1 MHSTMSEITG
11 ISPQKHDKLRCNIEV
26 DGVFFCGMTLETVM
40 KNRLKTGSAVTAEEL
55 SRMQLESEKATAF
68 DKALSHISVTMK
80 TEYEIRAFL
89 KRKGYLQD
97 VSDYVVEKMKSYGF
111 IDDSLYA
118 QRYCESVSKKKGGRL
133 IALELKRK
141 GIGEEA
147 VQNAV
152 SGISDETESAKR
164 ILEKYLR
171 GKELD
176 RAVLQK
182 AYRYLLSKG
191 YEYDTARAALESL
204 KDDED

>member
-1 MHSTMSEITG
+1 MSEITG

-40 KNRLKTGSAVTAEEL
+40 KNRLKTGSVVTAEEL
-55 SRMQLESEKATAF
+55 SRMQLESEKATAL
-68 DKALSHISVTMK
+68 DKALSHISATMK

-97 VSDYVVEKMKSYGF
+97 VSDYVVEKMKGYGF
-111 IDDSLYA
+111 LDDELYA

-133 IALELKRK
+133 IALELRRK
-141 GIGEEA
+141 GVGEEA

-152 SGISDETESAKR
+152 SAIADEEESAKR
-164 ILEKYLR
+164 VLEKYLR
-171 GKELD
+171 GKVPD
-176 RAVLQK
+176 RNVLQK

-191 YEYDTARAALESL
+191 YDYDTAHTAMERL
-204 KDDED
+204 KNDED